1 MPILASTLYANHKL
15 TVVMSLFSNH
25 ATNID
30 KVNSDKPLSSAP
42 SQRQQKINGQL
53 NSKSRHAKIA
63 PWLINTASFVIMGM
77 LVLLSLSI
85 GVADF
90 SWSGVFHSLINH
102 SANSDSSLMLVSR
115 LPRTIA
121 IILTGI
127 AMAVAGMIIQV
138 VLKNRFVEPSM
149 VGATQSAALGL
160 LVVSLFFP
168 ASALIVKMSVATIA
182 AVFGMMLFM
191 LLIHRIPPTDF
202 LMIPLIGIVFGGI
215 IDAITTFI
223 AYQTETL
230 QMLSVWQFGDFSSV
244 LSGRYELLWL
254 TGVLCII
261 AYIIADKLTIIGLG
275 DNIALNLGISKRH
288 VTWIG
293 VGMVAMMSAVVVV
306 TVGMIPFIGLVVPN
320 IVSRI
325 MGDKLRRSLPAV
337 ALLGASVVLLCDI
350 IGRSIRY
357 PFEIPVATVFGV
369 VGTVVF
375 LWLLLRAP
383 AES

>member
-1 MPILASTLYANHKL
+1 
-15 TVVMSLFSNH
+15 MSLFSSR
-25 ATNID
+25 AQPRA
-30 KVNSDKPLSSAP
+30 NSLEASPALSTSSP
-42 SQRQQKINGQL
+42 WQSG
-53 NSKSRHAKIA
+53 SKALSHTRRHAAIP
-63 PWLINTASFVIMGM
+63 PWLINTVSLIMMGL

-90 SWSGVFHSLINH
+90 SWSGIFHSLINH

-115 LPRTIA
+115 IPRTIA
-121 IILTGI
+121 IILTGVS
-127 AMAVAGMIIQV
+127 MAVAGMIMQV

-160 LVVSLFFP
+160 LVVSLLSP
-168 ASALIVKMSVATIA
+168 ASALLVKMSVATVSA
-182 AVFGMMLFM
+182 MFGMMLFM
-191 LLIHRIPPTDF
+191 LLIRRIPPTDY

-215 IDAITTFI
+215 IEAVTTFI

-230 QMLSVWQFGDFSSV
+230 QMLSVWQFGDFSGV
-244 LSGRYELLWL
+244 LAGRYELLWL
-254 TGVLCII
+254 TGALCVL
-261 AYIIADKLTIIGLG
+261 AYIIADKLTIVGLG
-275 DNIALNLGISKRH
+275 DNIALNLGISKRQ
-288 VTWIG
+288 VTWLG

-320 IVSRI
+320 IVSRL

-337 ALLGASVVLLCDI
+337 ALLGASAVLLCDI

-357 PFEIPVATVFGV
+357 PFEVPVATVFGV
-369 VGTVVF
+369 VGTVLF

-383 AES
+383 AER

>member
-1 MPILASTLYANHKL
+1 
-15 TVVMSLFSNH
+15 MSLFSNRH
-25 ATNID
+25 NSKLDNTTGLSAT
-30 KVNSDKPLSSAP
+30 SSWR
-42 SQRQQKINGQL
+42 SGYDNNNGQKRKAAL
-53 NSKSRHAKIA
+53 PPWAINS
-63 PWLINTASFVIMGM
+63 ASFLIMT
-77 LVLLSLSI
+77 LLILLSLSI

-90 SWSGVFHSLINH
+90 SWSGILKSLINH
-102 SANSDSSLMLVSR
+102 NANADSSLMLVSR

-160 LVVSLFFP
+160 LIVSLLFP

-182 AVFGMMLFM
+182 AVIGMMIFM
-191 LLIHRIPPTDF
+191 LLIQRIPPTDF

-215 IDAITTFI
+215 IDAATTFI

-244 LSGRYELLWL
+244 LAGRYELLWL
-254 TGVLCII
+254 TGGLCVI
-261 AYIIADKLTIIGLG
+261 AYIIADKLTIVGLG
-275 DNIALNLGISKRH
+275 DNIALNLGISKRQ

-293 VGMVAMMSAVVVV
+293 VAMVAMMSAVVVV
-306 TVGMIPFIGLVVPN
+306 TVGVIPFIGLVVPN

-337 ALLGASVVLLCDI
+337 ALLGASAVLLCDI

-357 PFEIPVATVFGV
+357 PFEVPVATVFGV
-369 VGTVVF
+369 VGTLVF

-383 AES
+383 SES

>member
-1 MPILASTLYANHKL
+1 
-15 TVVMSLFSNH
+15 MSLFSNH

-168 ASALIVKMSVATIA
+168 ASALIIKMSVATIA

-254 TGVLCII
+254 TGGLCII

-337 ALLGASVVLLCDI
+337 ALLGASAVLLCDI

-369 VGTVVF
+369 VGTVMF

>member
-1 MPILASTLYANHKL
+1 
-15 TVVMSLFSNH
+15 MSLFSSR
-25 ATNID
+25 AQTRA
-30 KVNSDKPLSSAP
+30 NSLEASPALSTSSP
-42 SQRQQKINGQL
+42 WQSG
-53 NSKSRHAKIA
+53 SKALSHTRRHAA
-63 PWLINTASFVIMGM
+63 LPPWLINTASLIMMGL

-90 SWSGVFHSLINH
+90 SWSGIFHSLINH

-115 LPRTIA
+115 IPRTIA
-121 IILTGI
+121 IILTGVS
-127 AMAVAGMIIQV
+127 MAVAGMIMQV

-160 LVVSLFFP
+160 LVVSLLFP
-168 ASALIVKMSVATIA
+168 ASALLVKMSVATIA
-182 AVFGMMLFM
+182 AVGGMMLFM
-191 LLIHRIPPTDF
+191 LLIRRIPPTDY

-215 IDAITTFI
+215 IEAVTTFI

-230 QMLSVWQFGDFSSV
+230 QMLSVWQFGDFSGV
-244 LSGRYELLWL
+244 LAGRYELLWL
-254 TGVLCII
+254 TGALCVL
-261 AYIIADKLTIIGLG
+261 AYIIADKLTIVGLG
-275 DNIALNLGISKRH
+275 DNIALNLGISKRQ
-288 VTWIG
+288 VTWLG

-320 IVSRI
+320 IVSRL

-337 ALLGASVVLLCDI
+337 ALLGASAVLLCDI

-357 PFEIPVATVFGV
+357 PFEVPVATVFGV

-383 AES
+383 AER

>member
-1 MPILASTLYANHKL
+1 
-15 TVVMSLFSNH
+15 MSLFSPRAHASAKTGDAVSSWQSTSIPSNH
-25 ATNID
+25 RRA
-30 KVNSDKPLSSAP
+30 A
-42 SQRQQKINGQL
+42 
-53 NSKSRHAKIA
+53 IA
-63 PWLINTASFVIMGM
+63 PWLINTASLIIMGL

-90 SWSGVFHSLINH
+90 SWSGIWQSLMTH
-102 SANSDSSLMLVSR
+102 SANSDSSLMLISR

-127 AMAVAGMIIQV
+127 AMAVVGMIIQV

-160 LVVSLFFP
+160 LIVSLFFP
-168 ASALIVKMSVATIA
+168 ASALIVKMGVATLA

-244 LSGRYELLWL
+244 LAGRYELLWF

-288 VTWIG
+288 VTGIG

-306 TVGMIPFIGLVVPN
+306 TVGMIPFIGLIVPN

-337 ALLGASVVLLCDI
+337 ASLGASAVLLCDI

-383 AES
+383 AEG

>member
-1 MPILASTLYANHKL
+1 MSVFSKHYFSKHYSSKYYKSTVDKANHNTAGL
-15 TVVMSLFSNH
+15 T
-25 ATNID
+25 A
-30 KVNSDKPLSSAP
+30 AP
-42 SQRQQKINGQL
+42 SWRSGYGAS
-53 NSKSRHAKIA
+53 NSASKRTPP
-63 PWLINTASFVIMGM
+63 PWLINSGSFIVMGL

-90 SWSGVFHSLINH
+90 SWSGMLQSLIH
-102 SANSDSSLMLVSR
+102 WSANSDSSLLLVSR

-127 AMAVAGMIIQV
+127 AMAVSGMIIQV

-160 LVVSLFFP
+160 LVVSLLFP
-168 ASALIVKMSVATIA
+168 ASALIVKMSVATVT

-191 LLIHRIPPTDF
+191 LLIQRIPPTDF

-215 IDAITTFI
+215 IEAITTFI

-230 QMLSVWQFGDFSSV
+230 QMLSVWQFGDFSGV
-244 LSGRYELLWL
+244 LAGRYELLWL
-254 TGVLCII
+254 TGALCVV
-261 AYIIADKLTIIGLG
+261 AYIIADKLTIVGLG
-275 DNIALNLGISKRH
+275 DNIALNLGISKRQ
-288 VTWIG
+288 VTWMG

-306 TVGMIPFIGLVVPN
+306 TVGMIPFIGLIVPN

-337 ALLGASVVLLCDI
+337 ALLGASAVLLCDI

-357 PFEIPVATVFGV
+357 PFEVPVATVFGV
-369 VGTVVF
+369 VGTIIF

-383 AES
+383 SEA

>member
-1 MPILASTLYANHKL
+1 
-15 TVVMSLFSNH
+15 MSLFSRQASAH
-25 ATNID
+25 QATTLEATNSFD
-30 KVNSDKPLSSAP
+30 ALKPALPTASP
-42 SQRQQKINGQL
+42 QWQRHIIGQA
-53 NSKSRHAKIA
+53 NHKPRRAA
-63 PWLINTASFVIMGM
+63 MPPWLINTGSLIIMGL

-90 SWSGVFHSLINH
+90 SWSGILQSLISQSGNT
-102 SANSDSSLMLVSR
+102 DSSLMLVSR

-160 LVVSLFFP
+160 LVVSLLFP
-168 ASALIVKMSVATIA
+168 ASALIVKMSVATLTA
-182 AVFGMMLFM
+182 MLGMMLFM
-191 LLIHRIPPTDF
+191 GLINRIPPTDF

-215 IDAITTFI
+215 IEAVTTFI
-223 AYQTETL
+223 AYQTESL

-244 LSGRYELLWL
+244 LAGRYELLWL
-254 TGVLCII
+254 TGGLCII
-261 AYIIADKLTIIGLG
+261 AYIIADKLTIVGLG
-275 DNIALNLGISKRH
+275 DNIALNLGVNKRQI
-288 VTWIG
+288 TWIG
-293 VGMVAMMSAVVVV
+293 VGMLAMMSAVVVV

-337 ALLGASVVLLCDI
+337 ALLGASAVLLCDI

-357 PFEIPVATVFGV
+357 PFEVPVATIFGV

-383 AES
+383 SES

>member
-1 MPILASTLYANHKL
+1 
-15 TVVMSLFSNH
+15 MSLFSHRTH
-25 ATNID
+25 ARL
-30 KVNSDKPLSSAP
+30 KSSTAP
-42 SQRQQKINGQL
+42 SASSWQSGTGNALHRRTVIP
-53 NSKSRHAKIA
+53 
-63 PWLINTASFVIMGM
+63 PWFINTASLILMGL

-90 SWSGVFHSLINH
+90 SWSGILQSLLTQ
-102 SANSDSSLMLVSR
+102 SANSDSSLLLVSR
-115 LPRTIA
+115 IPRTIA

-160 LVVSLFFP
+160 LVVSLLFP
-168 ASALIVKMSVATIA
+168 ASALIVKMGVATIA

-215 IDAITTFI
+215 IEAVTTFI
-223 AYQTETL
+223 AYQTESL
-230 QMLSVWQFGDFSSV
+230 QMLSVWQFGDFSGV
-244 LSGRYELLWL
+244 LAGRYELLWL
-254 TGVLCII
+254 TGGLCVL
-261 AYIIADKLTIIGLG
+261 AYIIADKLTIVGLG
-275 DNIALNLGISKRH
+275 DNIALNLGISKRQ

-320 IVSRI
+320 IVSRL
-325 MGDKLRRSLPAV
+325 MGDKLRCSLPAV
-337 ALLGASVVLLCDI
+337 ALLGASAVLLCDI

-357 PFEIPVATVFGV
+357 PFEVPVATIFGV
-369 VGTVVF
+369 VGTALF

-383 AES
+383 AEQ

>member
-1 MPILASTLYANHKL
+1 
-15 TVVMSLFSNH
+15 MSLFSTRHNSKLNNTTGLS
-25 ATNID
+25 ATSSWRSGYD
-30 KVNSDKPLSSAP
+30 NS
-42 SQRQQKINGQL
+42 NGQKRKAAL
-53 NSKSRHAKIA
+53 PPWAINS
-63 PWLINTASFVIMGM
+63 ASFLIMT
-77 LVLLSLSI
+77 LLILLSLSI

-90 SWSGVFHSLINH
+90 SWSGILKSLVNH
-102 SANSDSSLMLVSR
+102 NANADSSLMLVSR

-160 LVVSLFFP
+160 LIVSLLFP

-182 AVFGMMLFM
+182 AVIGMMIFM
-191 LLIHRIPPTDF
+191 LLIQRIPPTDF

-215 IDAITTFI
+215 IDSATTFI

-244 LSGRYELLWL
+244 LAGRYELLWL
-254 TGVLCII
+254 TGGLCVI
-261 AYIIADKLTIIGLG
+261 AYIIADKLTIVGLG
-275 DNIALNLGISKRH
+275 DNIALNLGISKRQ

-293 VGMVAMMSAVVVV
+293 VAMVAMMSAVVVV
-306 TVGMIPFIGLVVPN
+306 TVGVIPFIGLVVPN

-337 ALLGASVVLLCDI
+337 ALLGASAVLLCDI

-357 PFEIPVATVFGV
+357 PFEVPVATVFGV
-369 VGTVVF
+369 VGTLVF

-383 AES
+383 SES

>member
-1 MPILASTLYANHKL
+1 
-15 TVVMSLFSNH
+15 MSLFSSR
-25 ATNID
+25 AQARAD
-30 KVNSDKPLSSAP
+30 SLEASPALSTSSP
-42 SQRQQKINGQL
+42 WQSG
-53 NSKSRHAKIA
+53 SKALSHTRRHAA
-63 PWLINTASFVIMGM
+63 LPPWLINTASLIMMGL

-90 SWSGVFHSLINH
+90 SWSGIFHSLINH

-115 LPRTIA
+115 IPRTIA
-121 IILTGI
+121 IILTGV
-127 AMAVAGMIIQV
+127 AMAVAGMIMQV

-160 LVVSLFFP
+160 LMVSLLFP
-168 ASALIVKMSVATIA
+168 ASALIVKMSVATVS

-191 LLIHRIPPTDF
+191 LLIRRIPPTDY

-215 IDAITTFI
+215 IEAVTTFI

-230 QMLSVWQFGDFSSV
+230 QMLSVWQFGDFSGV
-244 LSGRYELLWL
+244 LAGRYELLWL
-254 TGVLCII
+254 TGALCVL
-261 AYIIADKLTIIGLG
+261 AYIIADKLTIVGLG
-275 DNIALNLGISKRH
+275 DNIALNLGISKRQ
-288 VTWIG
+288 VTWLG

-320 IVSRI
+320 IVSRL

-337 ALLGASVVLLCDI
+337 ALLGASAVLLCDI

-357 PFEIPVATVFGV
+357 PFEVPVATVFGV
-369 VGTVVF
+369 VGTVLF

-383 AES
+383 AER

>member
-1 MPILASTLYANHKL
+1 MALNFSYNLSLSKPVAT
-15 TVVMSLFSNH
+15 MSLFSHRAHTSVKPSSSLSAASSNWQRE
-25 ATNID
+25 AD
-30 KVNSDKPLSSAP
+30 KALITKPRRAAIP
-42 SQRQQKINGQL
+42 
-53 NSKSRHAKIA
+53 
-63 PWLINTASFVIMGM
+63 PWLINLGSLIFMGL

-90 SWSGVFHSLINH
+90 SWSGIFHSLLNH
-102 SANSDSSLMLVSR
+102 SANSDSSLLLVSR
-115 LPRTIA
+115 IPRTLA
-121 IILTGI
+121 IILTGV

-160 LVVSLFFP
+160 LVVSLLFP
-168 ASALIVKMSVATIA
+168 ASALIIKMGVATFS
-182 AVFGMMLFM
+182 AVIGMMVFM
-191 LLIHRIPPTDF
+191 ALIHRIPPTDF

-215 IDAITTFI
+215 IEAVTTFI

-230 QMLSVWQFGDFSSV
+230 QMLSVWQFGDFSGV
-244 LSGRYELLWL
+244 LAGRYELLWL
-254 TGVLCII
+254 TGGLCAL
-261 AYIIADKLTIIGLG
+261 AYIIADKLTIVGLG
-275 DNIALNLGISKRH
+275 DNIALNLGISKRQ
-288 VTWIG
+288 VTWLG

-320 IVSRI
+320 IVSRL

-337 ALLGASVVLLCDI
+337 ALLGASAVLLCDI

-357 PFEIPVATVFGV
+357 PFEVPVATVFGV
-369 VGTVVF
+369 VGTVLF

-383 AES
+383 AEQ

>member
-1 MPILASTLYANHKL
+1 
-15 TVVMSLFSNH
+15 MSLFSSR
-25 ATNID
+25 AQARA
-30 KVNSDKPLSSAP
+30 NSLEASPALSTSSP
-42 SQRQQKINGQL
+42 WQSG
-53 NSKSRHAKIA
+53 SKALSHTRRHAA
-63 PWLINTASFVIMGM
+63 LPPWLINTASLIMMGL

-90 SWSGVFHSLINH
+90 SWSGIFHSLINH

-127 AMAVAGMIIQV
+127 AMAVAGMIMQV

-160 LVVSLFFP
+160 LVVSLLFP
-168 ASALIVKMSVATIA
+168 ASALLVKMGVATVS

-191 LLIHRIPPTDF
+191 LLIRRIPPTDY

-215 IDAITTFI
+215 IEAVTTFI

-230 QMLSVWQFGDFSSV
+230 QMLSVWQFGDFSGV
-244 LSGRYELLWL
+244 LAGRYELLWL
-254 TGVLCII
+254 TGALCII
-261 AYIIADKLTIIGLG
+261 AYIIADKLTIVGLG
-275 DNIALNLGISKRH
+275 DNIALNLGINKRQ
-288 VTWIG
+288 VTWLG
-293 VGMVAMMSAVVVV
+293 VAMVAIMSAVVVV

-337 ALLGASVVLLCDI
+337 ALLGASAVLLCDI

-357 PFEIPVATVFGV
+357 PFEVPVATVFGV

-383 AES
+383 AER

>member
-1 MPILASTLYANHKL
+1 MP
-15 TVVMSLFSNH
+15 LFSSK
-25 ATNID
+25 ISVED
-30 KVNSDKPLSSAP
+30 KASASLSTSSAK
-42 SQRQQKINGQL
+42 S
-53 NSKSRHAKIA
+53 SKSASNSFSAQPRRAVMA
-63 PWLINTASFVIMGM
+63 PWFINSASLIIMGL

-90 SWSGVFHSLINH
+90 SWSGILQSLISQSGNT
-102 SANSDSSLMLVSR
+102 DSSLMLVSR

-160 LVVSLFFP
+160 LVVSLLFP
-168 ASALIVKMSVATIA
+168 ASALIVKMSVATLTA
-182 AVFGMMLFM
+182 MLGMMLFM
-191 LLIHRIPPTDF
+191 GLINRIPPTDF

-215 IDAITTFI
+215 IEAVTTFI
-223 AYQTETL
+223 AYQTESL

-244 LSGRYELLWL
+244 LAGRYELLWL
-254 TGVLCII
+254 TGGLCII
-261 AYIIADKLTIIGLG
+261 AYIIADKLTIVGLG
-275 DNIALNLGISKRH
+275 DNIALNLGVNKRQI
-288 VTWIG
+288 TWIG
-293 VGMVAMMSAVVVV
+293 VGMLAMMSAVVVV

-337 ALLGASVVLLCDI
+337 ALLGASAVLLCDI

-357 PFEIPVATVFGV
+357 PFEVPVATIFGV

-383 AES
+383 SES

>member
-1 MPILASTLYANHKL
+1 
-15 TVVMSLFSNH
+15 MSLFSNRS
-25 ATNID
+25 N
-30 KVNSDKPLSSAP
+30 NSVIAEPSDNLPALPTWRQRGISSIGANKNRRAALP
-42 SQRQQKINGQL
+42 
-53 NSKSRHAKIA
+53 
-63 PWLINTASFVIMGM
+63 PWLINTGSLIIMGL

-90 SWSGVFHSLINH
+90 SWSGIFHSLINH

-115 LPRTIA
+115 LPRTTA

-168 ASALIVKMSVATIA
+168 ASALIIKMGVATIA

-215 IDAITTFI
+215 ITAITTFI

-230 QMLSVWQFGDFSSV
+230 QMLSVWQFGDFSAV
-244 LSGRYELLWL
+244 LAGRYELLWL
-254 TGVLCII
+254 TGGLCVI

-293 VGMVAMMSAVVVV
+293 VGMVAIMSAVVVV
-306 TVGMIPFIGLVVPN
+306 TVGVIPFIGLIVPN

-337 ALLGASVVLLCDI
+337 ALLGASAVLLCDI

-357 PFEIPVATVFGV
+357 PFEVPVATVFGV

-383 AES
+383 AQS

>member
-1 MPILASTLYANHKL
+1 
-15 TVVMSLFSNH
+15 MSLFSTRH
-25 ATNID
+25 
-30 KVNSDKPLSSAP
+30 
-42 SQRQQKINGQL
+42 
-53 NSKSRHAKIA
+53 NSKLNNNTGLSATSSWRSGYDNSKGQKRKAA
-63 PWLINTASFVIMGM
+63 LPPWAINSASFLIMT
-77 LVLLSLSI
+77 LLILLSLSI

-90 SWSGVFHSLINH
+90 SWSGILKSLINH
-102 SANSDSSLMLVSR
+102 NTNADSSLMLVSR

-160 LVVSLFFP
+160 LIVSLLFP

-182 AVFGMMLFM
+182 AVIGMMIFM
-191 LLIHRIPPTDF
+191 LLIQRIPPTDF

-215 IDAITTFI
+215 IDAATTFI

-244 LSGRYELLWL
+244 LAGRYELLWL
-254 TGVLCII
+254 TGGLCVI
-261 AYIIADKLTIIGLG
+261 AYIIADKLTIVGLG
-275 DNIALNLGISKRH
+275 DNIALNLGISKRQ

-293 VGMVAMMSAVVVV
+293 VAMVAMMSAVVVV
-306 TVGMIPFIGLVVPN
+306 TVGVIPFIGLVVPN

-337 ALLGASVVLLCDI
+337 ALLGASAVLLCDI

-357 PFEIPVATVFGV
+357 PFEVPVATVFGV
-369 VGTVVF
+369 VGTLVF

-383 AES
+383 SES

>member
-1 MPILASTLYANHKL
+1 
-15 TVVMSLFSNH
+15 MSLFSNH

-337 ALLGASVVLLCDI
+337 ALLGASAVLLCDI

>member
-1 MPILASTLYANHKL
+1 
-15 TVVMSLFSNH
+15 MSLFSNH
-25 ATNID
+25 TTVD
-30 KVNSDKPLSSAP
+30 TEKPSRSLPAVPSRWRHSARRNP
-42 SQRQQKINGQL
+42 NNQP
-53 NSKSRHAKIA
+53 RHAKIP
-63 PWLINTASFVIMGM
+63 PWLINTGSLIIMGL

-90 SWSGVFHSLINH
+90 SWSGMFHSLINH

-127 AMAVAGMIIQV
+127 AVAVAGMIIQV

-160 LVVSLFFP
+160 LVVSLLFP
-168 ASALIVKMSVATIA
+168 ASALIIKMSVATIT

-215 IDAITTFI
+215 ITAITTFI

-230 QMLSVWQFGDFSSV
+230 QMLSVWQFGDFSAV
-244 LSGRYELLWL
+244 LAGRYELLWL
-254 TGVLCII
+254 TGGLCVI

-306 TVGMIPFIGLVVPN
+306 TVGVIPFIGLIVPN

-337 ALLGASVVLLCDI
+337 ALLGASAVLLCDI

-357 PFEIPVATVFGV
+357 PFEVPVATVFGV

>member
-1 MPILASTLYANHKL
+1 MP
-15 TVVMSLFSNH
+15 LFSNH
-25 ATNID
+25 PTNID
-30 KVNSDKPLSSAP
+30 NANSDKSISSVP
-42 SQRQQKINGQL
+42 SRWQQKVNGQL
-53 NSKSRHAKIA
+53 NSKPRHAKIA

-90 SWSGVFHSLINH
+90 SWSGVFHSLANH

-168 ASALIVKMSVATIA
+168 ASALIIKMSVATIA
-182 AVFGMMLFM
+182 AVLGMMLFM

-337 ALLGASVVLLCDI
+337 ALLGASAVLLCDI

-369 VGTVVF
+369 VGTIVF

>member
-1 MPILASTLYANHKL
+1 
-15 TVVMSLFSNH
+15 MSLFSNH

-30 KVNSDKPLSSAP
+30 NTNSDKSISSVPLKWH
-42 SQRQQKINGQL
+42 QKVNGQL
-53 NSKSRHAKIA
+53 NSKPRHAKIA

-77 LVLLSLSI
+77 LILLSLSI

-168 ASALIVKMSVATIA
+168 ASALIIKMSVATIA

-254 TGVLCII
+254 TGGLCII

-337 ALLGASVVLLCDI
+337 ALLGASAVLLCDI

-369 VGTVVF
+369 VGTVMF

>member
-1 MPILASTLYANHKL
+1 MALNFSYNLSLSKPVAT
-15 TVVMSLFSNH
+15 MSLFSHRAHTSVKPSSSLSAASSNWQRE
-25 ATNID
+25 AD
-30 KVNSDKPLSSAP
+30 KALITKPRRAAIP
-42 SQRQQKINGQL
+42 
-53 NSKSRHAKIA
+53 
-63 PWLINTASFVIMGM
+63 PWLINLGSLILMGL

-90 SWSGVFHSLINH
+90 SWSGIFHSLLNH
-102 SANSDSSLMLVSR
+102 SANSDSSLLLVSR
-115 LPRTIA
+115 IPRTLA
-121 IILTGI
+121 IILTGV

-160 LVVSLFFP
+160 LVVSLLFP
-168 ASALIVKMSVATIA
+168 ASALIIKMGVATFS
-182 AVFGMMLFM
+182 AVIGMMVFM
-191 LLIHRIPPTDF
+191 ALIHRIPPTDF

-215 IDAITTFI
+215 IEAVTTFI

-230 QMLSVWQFGDFSSV
+230 QMLSVWQFGDFSGV
-244 LSGRYELLWL
+244 LAGRYELLWL
-254 TGVLCII
+254 TGGLCAL
-261 AYIIADKLTIIGLG
+261 AYIIADKLTIVGLG
-275 DNIALNLGISKRH
+275 DNIALNLGISKRQ
-288 VTWIG
+288 VTWLG

-320 IVSRI
+320 IVSRL

-337 ALLGASVVLLCDI
+337 ALLGASAVLLCDI

-357 PFEIPVATVFGV
+357 PFEVPVATVFGV
-369 VGTVVF
+369 VGTVLF

-383 AES
+383 AEQ

>member
-1 MPILASTLYANHKL
+1 
-15 TVVMSLFSNH
+15 MSLFSNH
-25 ATNID
+25 TIVD
-30 KVNSDKPLSSAP
+30 IEKTSRSLPSVPSLSAAP
-42 SQRQQKINGQL
+42 SRW
-53 NSKSRHAKIA
+53 RHSARRSANNQPRYAKIP
-63 PWLINTASFVIMGM
+63 PWLINTGSLIIMGL

-90 SWSGVFHSLINH
+90 SWSGIFHSLINH

-160 LVVSLFFP
+160 LVVSLLFP
-168 ASALIVKMSVATIA
+168 ASALIVKMSVATIT

-215 IDAITTFI
+215 ITAITTFI

-230 QMLSVWQFGDFSSV
+230 QMLSVWQFGDFSAV
-244 LSGRYELLWL
+244 LAGRYELLWL
-254 TGVLCII
+254 TGGLCVI

-306 TVGMIPFIGLVVPN
+306 TVGVIPFIGLIVPN

-337 ALLGASVVLLCDI
+337 ALLGASAVLLCDI

-357 PFEIPVATVFGV
+357 PFEVPVATVFGV

>member
-1 MPILASTLYANHKL
+1 
-15 TVVMSLFSNH
+15 MSLFSHRAH
-25 ATNID
+25 ASVKTSSSLPTASSSWQ
-30 KVNSDKPLSSAP
+30 KGSGEGLSPKHRRAAIP
-42 SQRQQKINGQL
+42 
-53 NSKSRHAKIA
+53 
-63 PWLINTASFVIMGM
+63 PWLINTGSLIIMGL

-90 SWSGVFHSLINH
+90 SWSGILHSLISL

-115 LPRTIA
+115 IPRTIA

-160 LVVSLFFP
+160 LVVSLLFP
-168 ASALIVKMSVATIA
+168 ASALIIKMGVATIA
-182 AVFGMMLFM
+182 AVVGMMIFM
-191 LLIHRIPPTDF
+191 ALIHRIPPTDF

-215 IDAITTFI
+215 IEAVTTFI

-230 QMLSVWQFGDFSSV
+230 QMLSVWQFGDFSGV
-244 LSGRYELLWL
+244 LAGRYELLWL
-254 TGVLCII
+254 TGGLCIL
-261 AYIIADKLTIIGLG
+261 AYIIADKLTIVGLG
-275 DNIALNLGISKRH
+275 DNIALNLGISKRQ
-288 VTWIG
+288 VTWLG

-306 TVGMIPFIGLVVPN
+306 TVGMIPFIGLVIPN
-320 IVSRI
+320 IVSRL

-337 ALLGASVVLLCDI
+337 ALLGASAVLLCDI

-357 PFEIPVATVFGV
+357 PFEVPVATVFGV
-369 VGTVVF
+369 VGTVLF

-383 AES
+383 ADR

>member
-1 MPILASTLYANHKL
+1 
-15 TVVMSLFSNH
+15 MSLFSHRTH
-25 ATNID
+25 ARL
-30 KVNSDKPLSSAP
+30 KSSTAP
-42 SQRQQKINGQL
+42 SASSWQSGTGNALHRRTVIP
-53 NSKSRHAKIA
+53 
-63 PWLINTASFVIMGM
+63 PWFINTASLILMGL

-90 SWSGVFHSLINH
+90 SWSGILQSLLTQ
-102 SANSDSSLMLVSR
+102 SANSDSSLLLVSR
-115 LPRTIA
+115 IPRTIA

-160 LVVSLFFP
+160 LVVSLLFP
-168 ASALIVKMSVATIA
+168 ASALIVKMGVATIA

-215 IDAITTFI
+215 IEAVTTFI
-223 AYQTETL
+223 AYQTESL
-230 QMLSVWQFGDFSSV
+230 QMLSVWQFGDFSGV
-244 LSGRYELLWL
+244 LAGRYELLWL
-254 TGVLCII
+254 TGALCIL
-261 AYIIADKLTIIGLG
+261 AYIIADKLTIVGLG
-275 DNIALNLGISKRH
+275 DNIALNLGISKRQ

-320 IVSRI
+320 IVSRL

-337 ALLGASVVLLCDI
+337 ALLGASAVLLCDI

-357 PFEIPVATVFGV
+357 PFEVPVATIFGV
-369 VGTVVF
+369 VGTVLF

-383 AES
+383 AEQ

>member
-1 MPILASTLYANHKL
+1 
-15 TVVMSLFSNH
+15 MSLFSPRTH
-25 ATNID
+25 ARL
-30 KVNSDKPLSSAP
+30 KSSTAP
-42 SQRQQKINGQL
+42 SASSWQSGTGNALHRRTAIPPWFIN
-53 NSKSRHAKIA
+53 IA
-63 PWLINTASFVIMGM
+63 SLILMGL

-90 SWSGVFHSLINH
+90 SWSGILQSLLTQ
-102 SANSDSSLMLVSR
+102 SANSDSSLLLVSR
-115 LPRTIA
+115 IPRTIA

-160 LVVSLFFP
+160 LVVSLLFP
-168 ASALIVKMSVATIA
+168 ASALIVKMGVATIA

-215 IDAITTFI
+215 IEAVTTFI
-223 AYQTETL
+223 AYKTESL
-230 QMLSVWQFGDFSSV
+230 QMLSVWQFGDFSGV
-244 LSGRYELLWL
+244 LAGRYELLWL
-254 TGVLCII
+254 TGGLCVL
-261 AYIIADKLTIIGLG
+261 AYIIADKLTIVGLG
-275 DNIALNLGISKRH
+275 DNIALNLGISKRQ

-320 IVSRI
+320 IVSRL

-337 ALLGASVVLLCDI
+337 ALLGASAVLLCDI

-357 PFEIPVATVFGV
+357 PFEVPVATIFGV
-369 VGTVVF
+369 VGTVLF

-383 AES
+383 AEQ

>member
-1 MPILASTLYANHKL
+1 MP
-15 TVVMSLFSNH
+15 LFSRRYYDMH
-25 ATNID
+25 TASSKIPRVS
-30 KVNSDKPLSSAP
+30 KKWQQHDKP
-42 SQRQQKINGQL
+42 
-53 NSKSRHAKIA
+53 SKAAIP
-63 PWLINTASFVIMGM
+63 PWLINSASLVVMGL

-90 SWSGVFHSLINH
+90 SWSGMLQGLISH
-102 SANSDSSLMLVSR
+102 SANADSSLMLVSR

-160 LVVSLFFP
+160 LVVSLLFP
-168 ASALIVKMSVATIA
+168 ASTLMVKMSVATIT
-182 AVFGMMLFM
+182 AVLGMMLFM
-191 LLIHRIPPTDF
+191 GLIRRIPPTDF
-202 LMIPLIGIVFGGI
+202 LLIPLIGIVFGGI
-215 IDAITTFI
+215 IEAVTTFI
-223 AYQTETL
+223 AYHTETL

-244 LSGRYELLWL
+244 LAGRYELLWL
-254 TGVLCII
+254 TGGLCVI
-261 AYIIADKLTIIGLG
+261 AYMIADKLTIVSLG
-275 DNIALNLGISKRH
+275 DNIALNLGISKRQ
-288 VTWIG
+288 VTWLG
-293 VGMVAMMSAVVVV
+293 VGMVAMMSAMVVV
-306 TVGMIPFIGLVVPN
+306 TVGMIPFIGLIVPN

-337 ALLGASVVLLCDI
+337 ALLGASAVLLCDI

-357 PFEIPVATVFGV
+357 PFEVPVATVFGV

-383 AES
+383 SEA

>member
-1 MPILASTLYANHKL
+1 
-15 TVVMSLFSNH
+15 MSLFSSR
-25 ATNID
+25 AQARA
-30 KVNSDKPLSSAP
+30 NSLEASPALSTSSP
-42 SQRQQKINGQL
+42 WQSG
-53 NSKSRHAKIA
+53 SKALSHTRRHAAIP
-63 PWLINTASFVIMGM
+63 PWLINTASLIMMGL

-90 SWSGVFHSLINH
+90 SWSGIFHSLINH

-127 AMAVAGMIIQV
+127 AMAVAGMIMQV

-160 LVVSLFFP
+160 LVVSLLFP
-168 ASALIVKMSVATIA
+168 ASALLVKMSVATVS

-191 LLIHRIPPTDF
+191 LLIRRIPPTDYM
-202 LMIPLIGIVFGGI
+202 MIPLIGIVFGGI
-215 IDAITTFI
+215 IEAVTTFI

-230 QMLSVWQFGDFSSV
+230 QMLSVWQFGDFSGV
-244 LSGRYELLWL
+244 LAGRYELLWL
-254 TGVLCII
+254 TGALCVL
-261 AYIIADKLTIIGLG
+261 AYIIADKLTIVGLG
-275 DNIALNLGISKRH
+275 DNIALNLGISKRQ
-288 VTWIG
+288 VTWLG

-320 IVSRI
+320 IVSRL

-337 ALLGASVVLLCDI
+337 ALLGASAVLLCDI

-357 PFEIPVATVFGV
+357 PFEVPVATVFGV
-369 VGTVVF
+369 VGTVLF

-383 AES
+383 AER

>member
-1 MPILASTLYANHKL
+1 MA
-15 TVVMSLFSNH
+15 LFSSHTKSQTSLPIASPHWQRHTRNG
-25 ATNID
+25 
-30 KVNSDKPLSSAP
+30 LSASPRRAAIP
-42 SQRQQKINGQL
+42 
-53 NSKSRHAKIA
+53 
-63 PWLINTASFVIMGM
+63 PWLINSASLFIMGL
-77 LVLLSLSI
+77 LVLLSLSV

-90 SWSGVFHSLINH
+90 SWSGILQSLVSH
-102 SANSDSSLMLVSR
+102 SANSDSSLLLVSR
-115 LPRTIA
+115 IPRTIA

-160 LVVSLFFP
+160 LVVSLLFP
-168 ASALIVKMSVATIA
+168 ASALIVKMGVATIA
-182 AVFGMMLFM
+182 AVLGMMLFM

-215 IDAITTFI
+215 ITAITTFI

-230 QMLSVWQFGDFSSV
+230 QMLSVWQFGDFSAV
-244 LSGRYELLWL
+244 LAGRYELLWL
-254 TGVLCII
+254 TGALCIL
-261 AYIIADKLTIIGLG
+261 AYIIADKLTIVGLG
-275 DNIALNLGISKRH
+275 DNIALNLGISKRQ
-288 VTWIG
+288 VTWAG
-293 VGMVAMMSAVVVV
+293 VSMVAMMSAVVVV

-320 IVSRI
+320 IVSRL

-337 ALLGASVVLLCDI
+337 ALLGASAVLLCDI

-357 PFEIPVATVFGV
+357 PFEVPVATVFGV
-369 VGTVVF
+369 VGTLLF

-383 AES
+383 AEQ